1 MFFEMKFATFKTVGA
16 LRAAAH
22 ETLAYIAKRVGRN
35 GEDMERL
42 LFGWETIDRQDA
54 EQFIDTLDA
63 KPLRFWRVIVS
74 PDPNSEK
81 ENLQKDLDL
90 WELTRKVMGYIRDH
104 IDPTIE
110 FIVAEHNDHTDIPH
124 VQGLVFFKGR
134 LNKYDLNRMRHIAIA
149 QALAQRRVRDL
160 THTHQLKLTKALR
173 QTGARTH
180 TATLQPLSGPHSGMA
195 GGRVRKRG
203 REALLVKEHAPGRRG
218 ARGGRRRKQTISC
231 EQCAY
236 KNPMVRLKD
245 GSYYCLTCGR
255 LKEAAPKLRL
265 SQEHESRL

>member
-1 MFFEMKFATFKTVGA
+1 MFFEMKFAKFKTAGE
-16 LRAAAH
+16 LRSAAH
-22 ETLAYIAKRVGRN
+22 ETLDYIAKRVGR
-35 GEDMERL
+35 GGQEIERL
-42 LFGWETIDRQDA
+42 LFGWETIDRADA
-54 EQFIDTLDA
+54 EQFIDTVEL

-74 PDPNSEK
+74 PDPNSDK

-90 WELTRKVMGYIRDH
+90 WDLTRGVMAYIRDT
-104 IDPTIE
+104 IDPAME

-160 THTHQLKLTKALR
+160 TRKRHLRQALR
-173 QTGARTH
+173 QKGRA
-180 TATLQPLSGPHSGMA
+180 QPLSGVS
-195 GGRVRKRG
+195 GGRAKKRG
-203 REALLVKEHAPGRRG
+203 RQTLLVREHAPGRRG
-218 ARGGRRRKQTISC
+218 LRGGRGQTISC

-236 KNPMVRLKD
+236 KNAMVRLRD
-245 GSYYCLTCGR
+245 GAYYCLTCGR

-265 SQEHESRL
+265 NQEREVER

>member
-22 ETLAYIAKRVGRN
+22 ETLTYIAKRVGRS
-35 GEDMERL
+35 GEEMERL

-54 EQFIDTLDA
+54 EQFIDTVEM

-74 PDPNSEK
+74 PDPNSER

-90 WELTRKVMGYIRDH
+90 WDLTRKVMGYIRDH
-104 IDPTIE
+104 IDPTLE
-110 FIVAEHNDHTDIPH
+110 FIVAEHKDHTDIPH

-134 LNKYDLNRMRHIAIA
+134 LSKYDLNQMRYIAMQ

-160 THTHQLKLTKALR
+160 THQHHLTKAR
-173 QTGARTH
+173 GQTGASAQR
-180 TATLQPLSGPHSGMA
+180 ATPQPLSGTA
-195 GGRVRKRG
+195 GGSVRKRG
-203 REALLVKEHAPGRRG
+203 RPSAWRVRAHAPGRRG
-218 ARGGRRRKQTISC
+218 ARGGRRRTQTISC

-236 KNPMVRLKD
+236 KNAMVRLTD
-245 GSYYCLTCGR
+245 GNYYCLTCGR
-255 LKEAAPKLRL
+255 VQEAAPKLRL
-265 SQEHESRL
+265 SQEHELRL

>member
-1 MFFEMKFATFKTVGA
+1 MKFATFKTGGE
-16 LRAAAH
+16 LRAAAY
-22 ETLAYIAKRVGRN
+22 ETLAYIAKRVGRS
-35 GEDMERL
+35 GEEMERL
-42 LFGWETIDRQDA
+42 LFGWETIDRQEA
-54 EQFIDTLDA
+54 EQFIDTLHM

-74 PDPNSEK
+74 PDPNSER

-90 WELTRKVMGYIRDH
+90 WDVTRSVMAYIRDT

-134 LNKYDLNRMRHIAIA
+134 LNKYDLNRMRHIALQ

-160 THTHQLKLTKALR
+160 THKHHLTQAR
-173 QTGARTH
+173 GQTGASTP
-180 TATLQPLSGPHSGMA
+180 TATPQPLSGVS
-195 GGRVRKRG
+195 GGRGRKRG
-203 REALLVKEHAPGRRG
+203 RPSALLVREHAPGRRG
-218 ARGGRRRKQTISC
+218 ARGGRRLKQTISC

-245 GSYYCLTCGR
+245 GNYYCLTCGR
-255 LKEAAPKLRL
+255 VKEAAPKLRL
-265 SQEHESRL
+265 SQEQELSL